1 MKVSFINFT
10 IKLELLISIFYFAV
24 DAQSIESVNNNNLVN
39 EIIKAYNEFDYQK
52 SSNLLETALRNID
65 NFSENEKILIYQYA
79 AFLAFQNNKNNQTA
93 QYFWQ
98 ILEINPGFSLDTITT
113 PPKIL
118 TIFQKT
124 KIEFLEELNQRSI
137 QFQVNNSKRPF
148 PWRSFFPGWEHWHR
162 GYHLKGA
169 MWGTLATFS
178 LSGVLISVI
187 QTQQREKEY
196 SQAKDQN
203 KIETLYDAY
212 RSAYHRQY
220 YFGYAFCAILALSQI
235 DLAIFTY
242 QKKVLHPSITLKTYQ
257 SSFPEVSVT
266 ILLP

>member
-1 MKVSFINFT
+1 MKVSYINSA
-10 IKLELLISIFYFAV
+10 IKLLLLISTFYFAV
-24 DAQSIESVNNNNLVN
+24 NAQSIEIVKDNNLVN

-52 SSNLLETALRNID
+52 SSYLLETALRNID

-98 ILEINPGFSLDTITT
+98 ILEINPSFSLDTITT

-124 KIEFLEELNQRSI
+124 KIEFLEELNRRSI
-137 QFQVNNSKRPF
+137 QSQENNPQLPF

-162 GYHLKGA
+162 GHHLKGA
-169 MWGTLATFS
+169 MWGTLATFT
-178 LSGVLISVI
+178 LSGTLISVI

-196 SQAKDQN
+196 IQAKDQN
-203 KIETLYDAY
+203 KIESLYNEY
-212 RSAYHRQY
+212 RSAYRRQY

-235 DLAIFTY
+235 DLALFTR
-242 QKKVLHPSITLKTYQ
+242 QKTVLHPSITLKTYQ
-257 SSFPEVSVT
+257 YAFPEVSVT